1 MKSPSPVEE
10 QGIKWRDGVAVPVKS
25 SDSELFLSEGTTGT
39 KTKKSMRERRS
50 SDKPKLRSRSS
61 GGLGP

>member
-1 MKSPSPVEE
+1 VEE
-10 QGIKWRDGVAVPVKS
+10 QGIKWRDGVAIPVKS

-39 KTKKSMRERRS
+39 KTKSMRERRS
-50 SDKPKLRSRSS
+50 SDRPKLRSRSS